1 MPQQTTHQL
10 LMIRPTNFG
19 FNQETATNNAF
30 QQNKDALELFNNK
43 SIDNPT
49 APTSIPA
56 LAQLEFDQL
65 VTCLRAQGI
74 QVLVLNDNIAS
85 IKPDAIFPNNWLSF
99 HDNGCIITYPMWSK
113 NRRLERRPDLIKH
126 LQELFG
132 FSTIIPLEHWETQ
145 GVFLEGTGSMV
156 LDRVHKIC
164 YACTSP
170 RTHAIALDEFCQ
182 RMGYQK
188 ILFQALDEQGQD
200 IYHTNVM
207 MALGEDFVVI
217 GLDTIPNPQ
226 QRQQLLQSFEQTNK
240 TVIPLAWSQLQAFA
254 GNMLQVRNAEGA
266 TFLLL
271 SQQARES
278 LSITQVA
285 TLEQHTTLLSSPI
298 PTIET
303 LGGGSVRC
311 MIAEVFLP

>member
-10 LMIRPTNFG
+10 LMIRPANFG
-19 FNQETATNNAF
+19 FNPETAANNAF
-30 QQNKDALELFNNK
+30 QQDKNVQELLQNK
-43 SIDNPT
+43 SINNSAIPT
-49 APTSIPA
+49 NIPA
-56 LAQLEFDQL
+56 LAQFEFDQL
-65 VTCLRAQGI
+65 VAVLRAQDI
-74 QVLVLNDNIAS
+74 QVLVVEDNAS
-85 IKPDAIFPNNWLSF
+85 PAKTDAVFPNNWVSF
-99 HDNGCIITYPMWSK
+99 HNNGCIITYPMWSL
-113 NRRLERRPDLIKH
+113 NRRLERRPDLLQQ
-126 LQELFG
+126 LQEQFG
-132 FSTIIPLEHWETQ
+132 FSTIIALEHWETQ
-145 GVFLEGTGSMV
+145 GVFLEGTGSMI

-170 RTHAIALDEFCQ
+170 RTQEIALDEFCQ
-182 RMGYQK
+182 TMGYQK
-188 ILFQALDEQGQD
+188 ILFQAVDEQGQE

-226 QRQQLLQSFEQTNK
+226 QRQQLLQTFEQTNK
-240 TVIPLAWSQLQAFA
+240 TVIPLTWPQLQAFA
-254 GNMLQVRNAEGA
+254 GNMLQVRNTAGD

-271 SQQARES
+271 SQQARDS
-278 LSITQVA
+278 LSSAQISTI
-285 TLEQHTTLLSSPI
+285 EQHTTLLSSPI

>member
-10 LMIRPTNFG
+10 LMIRPANFG

-30 QQNKDALELFNNK
+30 QQNKNSLELLKDK
-43 SIDNPT
+43 SIDTPAT
-49 APTSIPA
+49 PTSIPA

-65 VTCLRAQGI
+65 VACLLTEGM
-74 QVLVLNDNIAS
+74 QVLVVEDNAEP
-85 IKPDAIFPNNWLSF
+85 IKPDAVFPNNWLSF
-99 HDNGCIITYPMWSK
+99 HDNGCMLTYPMWSK
-113 NRRLERRPDLIKH
+113 NRRLERRPDILKQ

-132 FSTIIPLEHWETQ
+132 FSNIIPLEHWEQ
-145 GVFLEGTGSMV
+145 QDVFLEGTGSMV

-170 RTHAIALDEFCQ
+170 RTQEAALDEFCQ

-188 ILFQALDEQGQD
+188 ILFQALDEQGQE

-217 GLDTIPNPQ
+217 GLDSIPNPQ

-240 TVIPLAWSQLQAFA
+240 TVIPLTWPQLQAFA
-254 GNMLQVRNAEGA
+254 GNMLQVSNTAGA

-278 LSITQVA
+278 LNPTQVA